1 MVKKKIS
8 ENRINEIVDKDIK
21 NIINEHLSTRQNDN
35 YLALESKVP
44 NEMVN
49 LSQRKTGINTRI
61 YISSKEGQHE
71 PRIKVY
77 NSNNDESFSL
87 SIEDTPRVLGGN
99 PNIVSNKIFKQSIR
113 WVQINKEIL
122 LYYWQHPEMYTDDL
136 LEKIQ
141 KVQ

>member
-1 MVKKKIS
+1 MAKKKIS
-8 ENRINEIVDKDIK
+8 ENRINEIVDKAIK

-35 YLALESKVP
+35 YLASESEVL
-44 NEMVN
+44 NEMAN
-49 LSQRKTGINTRI
+49 LSQIKTGINTRI
-61 YISSKEGQHE
+61 YISSKEGQYG

-77 NSNNDESFSL
+77 NSSNDESFSL
-87 SIEDTPRVLGGN
+87 SIEDTPRVLVSN

-113 WVQINKEIL
+113 WVHINKEIL

>member
-1 MVKKKIS
+1 MAKKKIS
-8 ENRINEIVDKDIK
+8 ENRINEIVDKAIK

-35 YLALESKVP
+35 YLAPESEVL
-44 NEMVN
+44 NEMAN

-61 YISSKEGQHE
+61 YISSKEGQHG

-77 NSNNDESFSL
+77 NSSNDESFSL
-87 SIEDTPRVLGGN
+87 SIEDTPRVLVGN
-99 PNIVSNKIFKQSIR
+99 PKIVSNKILKQSIR

>member
-1 MVKKKIS
+1 M
-8 ENRINEIVDKDIK
+8 NAIK

-35 YLALESKVP
+35 YLASESEVL
-44 NEMVN
+44 NEMAN

-61 YISSKEGQHE
+61 YISSKEGQYG

-77 NSNNDESFSL
+77 NSSNDESFSL
-87 SIEDTPRVLGGN
+87 SIEDTPRVLVGN

>member
-1 MVKKKIS
+1 MAKKKIS
-8 ENRINEIVDKDIK
+8 ENRINEIVDKAIK

-35 YLALESKVP
+35 YLASESEVL
-44 NEMVN
+44 NEMAN

-61 YISSKEGQHE
+61 YISSKEGLHG

-77 NSNNDESFSL
+77 NSSNDESFSL
-87 SIEDTPRVLGGN
+87 SIEDTPRVLVGN

>member
-1 MVKKKIS
+1 MAKKKIS
-8 ENRINEIVDKDIK
+8 ENRINEIVDKAIK

-35 YLALESKVP
+35 YLASESEVP
-44 NEMVN
+44 NEMAN

-61 YISSKEGQHE
+61 YISSKEGQHG

-77 NSNNDESFSL
+77 NSSNDESFSL
-87 SIEDTPRVLGGN
+87 SIEDTPRVLVGN

-141 KVQ
+141 KV